1 MIPGKLI
8 PKRLRGRNYS
18 QSLLKK
24 LEKEKKVNKEL
35 KFLISQLTLEDL
47 ISLKLEIAAEAV
59 NGK

>member
-24 LEKEKKVNKEL
+24 LEKEIEVVSNGPLGKHLNPIIFAVLKKR
-35 KFLISQLTLEDL
+35 
-47 ISLKLEIAAEAV
+47 
-59 NGK
+59 